1 MNTIPVYR
9 KGSWISYEIPSE
21 VRHIWSQGLKLQA
34 ASVYA
39 TALGQG
45 HDPSLSSSL
54 AECYVNKELYK
65 GLCYDKK
72 IEGMLKGLLV

>member
-1 MNTIPVYR
+1 MDKISVYR
-9 KGSWISYEIPSE
+9 KGSWIQYEVPVE

-39 TALGQG
+39 TALVQG
-45 HDPSLSSSL
+45 HSPSLSCSL
-54 AECYVNKELYK
+54 AEAWVNIELYQ

-72 IEGMLKGLLV
+72 MEGMLKGLLV

>member
-1 MNTIPVYR
+1 MNSIPVYR
-9 KGSWISYEIPSE
+9 KGSWIHYEIPSE

-39 TALGQG
+39 SAVQQG
-45 HDPSLSSSL
+45 HSPLLSCTL
-54 AECYVNKELYK
+54 AECYVNKELYE

>member
-1 MNTIPVYR
+1 MDKISVYR
-9 KGSWISYEIPSE
+9 KGSWISYEVPQE

-39 TALGQG
+39 TAVTQG
-45 HDPSLSSSL
+45 HSVAMSNTL
-54 AECYVNKELYK
+54 AECYVNKELYQ
-65 GLCYDKK
+65 GLCYHKK